1 MKLFIINP
9 GATSTK
15 VAVFENETEIYSEKI
30 AHSQEELSGFSS
42 ILEQLPMREKLVRG
56 ALERAGLT
64 PHDLAAVCSRGGLLR
79 HIESGTYEITDAV
92 IQDVYHPPYGEH
104 ASSLGSVIA
113 RSIADEAGIPAY
125 IVDPPSVDE
134 LAPIAR
140 ISGFK
145 GMERE
150 SFFHAL
156 NQKAIARKVAEKLG
170 KTYEDIN
177 LIITHM
183 GGGVS
188 TAAHQKG
195 RAIDVFNVRDEGGFS
210 LDRGGSLPVS
220 ALVNYCFSGPTR
232 QEIKH
237 TLSFESGVCSYLG
250 THDFRD
256 VEDRMLA
263 GDEEA
268 KCIFRAMAY
277 QLAKDIG
284 SMAAVLHFDVDVIV
298 LTGGIAHSR
307 LFCDEIS
314 QYVEKIAPILR
325 FPGELEMEALALGA
339 LRALNG
345 GPVKVY
351 PGK

>member
-1 MKLFIINP
+1 MRLFIINP

-15 VAVFENETEIYSEKI
+15 VAVFEDETEVFSEKI
-30 AHSQEELSGFSS
+30 SHSQEELSGFTS
-42 ILEQLPMREKLVRG
+42 ILDQLPMREKLVRG
-56 ALERAGLT
+56 ALAHAGFA
-64 PHDLAAVCSRGGLLR
+64 PSDLDAVCSRGGLLR
-79 HIESGTYEITDAV
+79 HISSGTYEISDAV
-92 IQDVYHPPYGEH
+92 VRDVYHPPYGEH

-156 NQKAIARKVAEKLG
+156 NQKAVARKVAEKLG
-170 KTYEDIN
+170 KTYEQIN
-177 LIITHM
+177 LIVTHM

-188 TAAHQKG
+188 TAAHEKG

-220 ALVNYCFSGPTR
+220 ALINYCFSGKSRP
-232 QEIKH
+232 EIKH
-237 TLSFESGVCSYLG
+237 TFSFESGVYSYLG

-256 VEDRMLA
+256 VEQRMLA
-263 GDEEA
+263 GEEEA

-284 SMAAVLHFDVDVIV
+284 SMAAVLRFSVDAIV
-298 LTGGIAHSR
+298 LTGGIAHSE

-314 QYVEKIAPILR
+314 GYVDKIAPILR
-325 FPGELEMEALALGA
+325 YPGEEEMAALASGA

-345 GPVKVY
+345 GPTKVY
-351 PGK
+351 PS

>member
-15 VAVFENETEIYSEKI
+15 IAVFEDETEVFSEKI
-30 AHSQEELSGFSS
+30 AHSQEELSGFLS
-42 ILEQLPMREKLVRG
+42 ILDQLPMREKLVRD
-56 ALERAGLT
+56 ALARAGLQ
-64 PHDLAAVCSRGGLLR
+64 PADLSAVCSRGGLLR
-79 HIESGTYEITDAV
+79 HIPSGTYEISDAI

-104 ASSLGSVIA
+104 ASSLGAVIA

-125 IVDPPSVDE
+125 VVDPPSVDE

-156 NQKAIARKVAEKLG
+156 NQKAVARKVAATLG
-170 KTYEDIN
+170 KTYEEIN

-188 TAAHQKG
+188 TAAHEKG

-237 TLSFESGVCSYLG
+237 TLSFESGVCSYLD

-256 VEDRMLA
+256 VEQRMLA
-263 GDEEA
+263 GEEEA
-268 KCIFRAMAY
+268 KCVFRAMAY

-284 SMAAVLHFDVDVIV
+284 SMAAVLRFSVDAIV
-298 LTGGIAHSR
+298 LTGGIAHSER
-307 LFCDEIS
+307 FCAEIS
-314 QYVEKIAPILR
+314 RYVEKIAPILR
-325 FPGELEMEALALGA
+325 YPGEEEMTALALGA

-345 GPVKVY
+345 EKTNVY
-351 PGK
+351 PS

>member
-15 VAVFENETEIYSEKI
+15 IAVFEDETEVYSEKI
-30 AHSQEELSGFSS
+30 AHSPEELSGFTS
-42 ILEQLPMREKLVRG
+42 ILDQLPMRESLIRG
-56 ALERAGLT
+56 ALKRAGYT
-64 PHDLAAVCSRGGLLR
+64 PADLDAVCSRGGLLR
-79 HIESGTYEITDAV
+79 HIPSGTYEIDDAV
-92 IQDVYHPPYGEH
+92 LQDVYHPPYGEH

-156 NQKAIARKVAEKLG
+156 NQKAVARKVAASLG
-170 KTYEDIN
+170 KTYEQIN

-188 TAAHQKG
+188 TAAHEKG

-220 ALVNYCFSGPTR
+220 ALINYCYSGLSRP
-232 QEIKH
+232 EVKH
-237 TLSFESGVCSYLG
+237 TLAFESGVYSYLG

-256 VEDRMLA
+256 VEQRMLA

-268 KCIFRAMAY
+268 KSIFCAMAY

-284 SMAAVLHFDVDVIV
+284 SMAAVLRFSVDAIV
-298 LTGGIAHSR
+298 LTGGIAHSK

-314 QYVEKIAPILR
+314 GYVEKIAPILLY
-325 FPGELEMEALALGA
+325 PGEEEMSALAQGA
-339 LRALNG
+339 LRALKG
-345 GPVKVY
+345 EPVKVY
-351 PGK
+351 PG

>member
-15 VAVFENETEIYSEKI
+15 IAVFEDETEVFSEKI
-30 AHSQEELSGFSS
+30 SHSQAELSGFTS
-42 ILEQLPMREKLVRG
+42 ILDQLPMREKLVRG
-56 ALERAGLT
+56 ALMRAGYT
-64 PHDLAAVCSRGGLLR
+64 PADLSAVCSRGGLLR
-79 HIESGTYEITDAV
+79 HIPSGIYEINDAV
-92 IQDVYHPPYGEH
+92 IRDVYNPPYGEH
-104 ASSLGSVIA
+104 ASSLGAVIA
-113 RSIADEAGIPAY
+113 RSIAGEAGIPAY

-156 NQKAIARKVAEKLG
+156 NQKAVARKVAATLG
-170 KTYEDIN
+170 KTYEQIN

-188 TAAHQKG
+188 TVAHEKG
-195 RAIDVFNVRDEGGFS
+195 RAVDVFNVRDEGGFS

-256 VEDRMLA
+256 VEQRMLE

-268 KCIFRAMAY
+268 QRIFSAMAY

-284 SMAAVLHFDVDVIV
+284 SMAAVLRFSVDAIV
-298 LTGGIAHSR
+298 LTGGIAHSDR
-307 LFCDEIS
+307 FCAEIS
-314 QYVEKIAPILR
+314 GYVEKIAPILR
-325 FPGELEMEALALGA
+325 YPGEEEMTALALGA
-339 LRALNG
+339 LRALRG
-345 GPVKVY
+345 ETPKVY
-351 PGK
+351 PG